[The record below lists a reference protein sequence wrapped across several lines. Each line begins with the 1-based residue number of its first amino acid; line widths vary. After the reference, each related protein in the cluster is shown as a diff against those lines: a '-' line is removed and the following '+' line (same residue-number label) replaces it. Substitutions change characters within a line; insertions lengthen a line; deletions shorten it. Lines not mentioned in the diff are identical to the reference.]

1 MKIQFLGQGYNKDT
15 HLPVGQYLI
24 NSLTSGKYT
33 SFTGISAFASS
44 SAVAILA
51 DYILNSKLESVN
63 LIVGIDQEGTPKEA
77 LEEILKLNV
86 NSYIFYQKES
96 PIFHP
101 KIYLFEGEIET
112 RLIIGSSN
120 LTTNGLF
127 SNIESSI
134 LLEFDNSDSEGLVLL
149 NDLKLHYKTL
159 FDFTDSNLFKISSEI
174 IQAFVDKGIIP
185 EKNRWTQKYNKTKE
199 KAKESGETFEIPSR
213 EVTKLPREFK
223 KLKKTK
229 EVLLNEIIKDTNM
242 DIDDSIDL
250 KELNLVWTSKKLS
263 RRDLNIPNGDNTNV
277 TGSMFFSKGDTA
289 NIDQRHYFRDVV
301 FKNLNWKHDTTPRTK
316 HLERATASFRI
327 VTLGGTIHLIV

>member
-316 HLERATASFRI
+316 HL
-327 VTLGGTIHLIV
+327 

>member
-101 KIYLFEGEIET
+101 KIYLFEVEI
-112 RLIIGSSN
+112 
-120 LTTNGLF
+120 
-127 SNIESSI
+127 
-134 LLEFDNSDSEGLVLL
+134 
-149 NDLKLHYKTL
+149 
-159 FDFTDSNLFKISSEI
+159 
-174 IQAFVDKGIIP
+174 
-185 EKNRWTQKYNKTKE
+185 
-199 KAKESGETFEIPSR
+199 
-213 EVTKLPREFK
+213 
-223 KLKKTK
+223 
-229 EVLLNEIIKDTNM
+229 
-242 DIDDSIDL
+242 
-250 KELNLVWTSKKLS
+250 
-263 RRDLNIPNGDNTNV
+263 
-277 TGSMFFSKGDTA
+277 
-289 NIDQRHYFRDVV
+289 
-301 FKNLNWKHDTTPRTK
+301 
-316 HLERATASFRI
+316 
-327 VTLGGTIHLIV
+327 

>member
-223 KLKKTK
+223 KLKRQRKYF
-229 EVLLNEIIKDTNM
+229 
-242 DIDDSIDL
+242 
-250 KELNLVWTSKKLS
+250 
-263 RRDLNIPNGDNTNV
+263 
-277 TGSMFFSKGDTA
+277 SMK
-289 NIDQRHYFRDVV
+289 
-301 FKNLNWKHDTTPRTK
+301 
-316 HLERATASFRI
+316 
-327 VTLGGTIHLIV
+327 